1 MTAAANSSIE
11 LKISRFEGPLDLLC
25 HLIERNRIDIYDIPI
40 AEITDQYLTY
50 LQGLET
56 LDMENASEFLVMAA
70 TLLQIK
76 SRMLL
81 PHKAADDTESE
92 PDPREELVLRLL
104 EYRRCKTLAESLK
117 KQHAIWLDSQ
127 TRLPEPPAKLGLETT
142 SPVETLSWDAFC
154 QACQHLARQ
163 NKIRFNDVS
172 GRISHILRREKL
184 SLKEK
189 MRQIWRE
196 VVHKTSVYF
205 SELFPV
211 SKASRA
217 EKVTGFLALL
227 ELLRLNRIRAYQK
240 QPFDLILLE
249 SDPHNPIDDD
259 EQLNQFLSSAPVEEK
274 DYE

>member
-1 MTAAANSSIE
+1 MSATAGRAID
-11 LKISRFEGPLDLLC
+11 LKISQFEGPLDLLC

-40 AEITDQYLTY
+40 AEITDQYLAY
-50 LQGLET
+50 LKSLDDI
-56 LDMENASEFLVMAA
+56 DMESASEFLVMAA

-81 PHKAADDTESE
+81 PHKAGSEGEPE

-117 KQHAIWLDSQ
+117 KQHSTWQTSQ
-127 TRLPEPPAKLGLETT
+127 GRLPEPPGRLGLSLEV
-142 SPVETLSWDAFC
+142 PEERLSWDAFC
-154 QACQHLARQ
+154 QACQRLARQ
-163 NKIRFNDVS
+163 NQIRFNDLS

-189 MRQIWRE
+189 MRQIWRA
-196 VVHKTSVYF
+196 VAHRTSVYF
-205 SELFPV
+205 SELFPFDE
-211 SKASRA
+211 ASRA
-217 EKVTGFLALL
+217 ERVTGFLALL
-227 ELLRLNRIRAYQK
+227 ELLRLNRVRAYQK
-240 QPFDLILLE
+240 RPFDLILLE

-259 EQLNQFLSSAPVEEK
+259 EQLNHFLSSAPVEEK